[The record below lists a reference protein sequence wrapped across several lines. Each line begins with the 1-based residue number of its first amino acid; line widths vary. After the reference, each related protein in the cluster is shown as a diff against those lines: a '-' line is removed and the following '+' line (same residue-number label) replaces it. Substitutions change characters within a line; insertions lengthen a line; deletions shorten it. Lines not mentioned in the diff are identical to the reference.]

1 MSRSLDIAK
10 ILRATELDNTENN
23 RLLYEGED
31 VRGVDSA
38 TVQSTGMQYYS
49 TLDSLPT
56 TNLEVGLLSFV
67 EENRRLYLSDGNGWY
82 NTAYVASALPYW
94 VTEPDSTYE
103 IIDSATPLTITA
115 LANDSDNPLLVNQSF
130 GSDSQ
135 EFMATVSNDSS
146 VFTFTP
152 KSADSISQSVIA
164 GDLTDSNGDFV
175 YTFKWSDGVN
185 FVAKEVTITYN
196 ITSSGG
202 GSSWYGS
209 RAWSTGG
216 RTSDT
221 SAPYSGYNNTIHL
234 SIPTQSNSTQT
245 QDIFSYPGQVGFQ
258 ASGVSDS
265 TCLVVGGSDTGPT
278 SITDIRNFNCA
289 TLGASVSHGSLTPVF
304 TNGEDGYMNNG
315 SLSDGDRCVFQA
327 AFDYQTGTST
337 ATTMGYVSI
346 QNAGDATDFGELT
359 QGRRG
364 TASSNDSTRGL
375 FVGGE
380 AGTGGYNTIDYITI
394 QTAGD
399 ATDFGDYN
407 YSVRSPA
414 STSDATMTI
423 VSGGR
428 WAGSAATMYNTYCG
442 YVTIQTPGNASSFGN
457 LQNARREHMMSS
469 DGTYAVTWGGRAPG
483 TPSYALAHE
492 YQVFA
497 TQGNATEFSE
507 LGNYALYNGGH
518 GSGNAS

>member
-23 RLLYEGED
+23 RLLYEGD
-31 VRGVDSA
+31 DAARGVDSA

-67 EENRRLYLSDGNGWY
+67 EENRRLYVSDGNGWY

-103 IIDSATPLTITA
+103 ITDSATPLTITA

-202 GSSWYGS
+202 GWFGERGLWAAGSFSSTIYNTIEYVSLSTTGNSTDFGDLSSTRRYGGS
-209 RAWSTGG
+209 SSNGTRAVFAGG
-216 RTSDT
+216 RTSGSDYYDT
-221 SAPYSGYNNTIHL
+221 IDYVT
-234 SIPTQSNSTQT
+234 TSTT
-245 QDIFSYPGQVGFQ
+245 GDASDFGNMLAANAEHGEGVGSDGTYGIFSG
-258 ASGVSDS
+258 GV
-265 TCLVVGGSDTGPT
+265 TTVIEDTIQR
-278 SITDIRNFNCA
+278 ITI
-289 TLGASVSHGSLTPVF
+289 
-304 TNGEDGYMNNG
+304 
-315 SLSDGDRCVFQA
+315 
-327 AFDYQTGTST
+327 
-337 ATTMGYVSI
+337 ATT
-346 QNAGDATDFGELT
+346 GDATDFGNIT
-359 QGRRG
+359 
-364 TASSNDSTRGL
+364 STRYRH
-375 FVGGE
+375 
-380 AGTGGYNTIDYITI
+380 A
-394 QTAGD
+394 QAGD
-399 ATDFGDYN
+399 ATYTLMAGGQGRINNIDYVTNATPANSVDFGNLAVGRSNVCGTGDTTRGIFIAGDTTATVYADQPIIDYVTFATPGN
-407 YSVRSPA
+407 ATSFGELNSVNDAALHLSA
-414 STSDATMTI
+414 TSNGTRG
-423 VSGGR
+423 VYGGGLWQQGVNGGQEER
-428 WAGSAATMYNTYCG
+428 LE
-442 YVTIQTPGNASSFGN
+442 YVTIQTTGNGTDFGDLTTPRTYTSAAS
-457 LQNARREHMMSS
+457 
-469 DGTYAVTWGGRAPG
+469 
-483 TPSYALAHE
+483 
-492 YQVFA
+492 
-497 TQGNATEFSE
+497 
-507 LGNYALYNGGH
+507 
-518 GSGNAS
+518 GSA